1 MNRKM
6 FFDASPDIF
15 KYAYWLR
22 NNMTEPEKLIWEKLR
37 NNKLGFRFKAQH
49 PMLHYIAD
57 FYSYALKLVIEIDG
71 PIHKFKKSYDTD
83 RTQNIED
90 AGNFVMRFTNDEVI
104 NNMDK
109 VLADIRKKIEEIKS
123 KNDIRIYK
131 KESTLN
137 SKKYQREIRQ
147 LRSHQP

>member
-22 NNMTEPEKLIWEKLR
+22 NHMTQAEKVLWDRLK
-37 NNKLGFRFKAQH
+37 NNKLGIGFKAQH

-71 PIHKFKKSYDTD
+71 PIHKFKYSDD
-83 RTQNIED
+83 QIRTKNIED
-90 AGNFVMRFTNDEVI
+90 AGNIVIRFTNEEVL
-104 NNMDK
+104 K
-109 VLADIRKKIEEIKS
+109 DIEQIIAKSTIKS
-123 KNDIRIYK
+123 KK
-131 KESTLN
+131 
-137 SKKYQREIRQ
+137 
-147 LRSHQP
+147 